1 MATAQTRIDR
11 AVRLNS
17 SDNAQYLPAWAIED
31 LNVIYHQMEDFIV
44 SEIWEGFF
52 WDILQPTTTVVW
64 QSEYTF
70 PTWLIWNFDSANK
83 IEWLSIKYTSTSDYV
98 PAREVNRQ
106 ITIQE
111 NDLTVLATKQPVSD
125 PIYFIADNSVFIYP
139 TPLEAVTNWINWYG
153 IKSLADITAT
163 TTDAN
168 MFNWKIP
175 LKYYYML
182 SDWLT
187 QFILAIKWQ
196 KVESENA
203 KDIFEKKT
211 LRTLINKLWN
221 RKTGI
226 QLRQAPDL
234 SSLHN

>member
-11 AVRLNS
+11 AMRLNS
-17 SDNAQYLPAWAIED
+17 VSVSQYTPAMQIED
-31 LNVIYHQMEDFIV
+31 TNVIYHQIEDFIV

-64 QSEYTF
+64 QSEYNF
-70 PTWLIWNFDSANK
+70 PTWLTWNFNSANK
-83 IEWLSIKYTSTSDYV
+83 IEAISIKYTSTSSYV

-106 ITIQE
+106 IYTQQ
-111 NDLTVLATKQPVSD
+111 NDLTVLATQQPVSD
-125 PIYFIADNSVFIYP
+125 PIYFIADNSIFIYP

-153 IKSLADITAT
+153 IKSLADITAS

-182 SDWLT
+182 SDWLA
-187 QFILAIKWQ
+187 QFILAT
-196 KVESENA
+196 KVLKQESEIA

-211 LRTLINKLWN
+211 LRSLINKLWN

-226 QLRQAPDL
+226 QLRQSPDL